1 MAGLFIEFLMASCK
15 SAGGSLK
22 VVLDDCWPMHLVPAV
37 VLSEE
42 TDDSE
47 ELSDLWILKSEAAFM
62 LLAFKDDETSYIFL
76 SSSEGILL
84 ILSEAILINS
94 GDRPWPFMF
103 GNGGPFPLSEE
114 ATSSIF

>member
-15 SAGGSLK
+15 SDGGSLK
-22 VVLDDCWPMHLVPAV
+22 VVLENCSPVLLVPATV
-37 VLSEE
+37 FTAG
-42 TDDSE
+42 TDDWE
-47 ELSDLWILKSEAAFM
+47 ELSDLWILKSEAAVM
-62 LLAFKDDETSYIFL
+62 LLALKDDETSYIFL

-84 ILSEAILINS
+84 ILSEAILNNS